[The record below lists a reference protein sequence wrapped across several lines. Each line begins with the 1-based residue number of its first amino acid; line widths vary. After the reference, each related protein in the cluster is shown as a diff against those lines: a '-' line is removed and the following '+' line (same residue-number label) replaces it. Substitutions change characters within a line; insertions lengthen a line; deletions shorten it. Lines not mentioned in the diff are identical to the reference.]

1 MVGISTEILCSA
13 SQHGISSS
21 LLESFVRD
29 SLVEVVE
36 NTVNTASDSDQ
47 SLLMENAQIC
57 VTSISSRW
65 NEISTEQN
73 SVLAIVFHV
82 FAMNKYEIFSQI
94 IGLRRVRKKEQ
105 SLSFNKPS
113 NGERKQLLPL

>member
-13 SQHGISSS
+13 SQPGISPS
-21 LLESFVRD
+21 LLESSVRD

-57 VTSISSRW
+57 VTSRW

-105 SLSFNKPS
+105 SLSFNKLS